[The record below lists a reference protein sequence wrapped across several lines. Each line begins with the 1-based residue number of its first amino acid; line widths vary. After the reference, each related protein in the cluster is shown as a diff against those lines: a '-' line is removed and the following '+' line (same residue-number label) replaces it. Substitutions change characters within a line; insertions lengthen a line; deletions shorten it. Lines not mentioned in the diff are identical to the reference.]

1 MESSTSNTKIETRP
15 ATSAKL
21 DVIDKAKPRA
31 AYSNLPLSFE
41 VNQGQTDAK
50 VKFLSRGKGYSL
62 FLTANETVLKLAQPK
77 PDGKGQRTLT
87 DGNKENQETAKTGSI
102 LRMNLVGSNPY
113 LQVSGLEE
121 LPGKRNY
128 FIGSDPKKWRANIPT
143 YAKVKYQ
150 NVYPGVDLIYYGNQR
165 ELEYDFVVSP
175 GADART
181 ITLRFEG
188 AEQLELDA
196 QGKLALSTV
205 GGQLLLDKPKVY
217 QELAGMRQ
225 EIAGD
230 YLLKANN
237 EVTFVVGGYDPQ
249 RPLIIDPVLVYST
262 YLGGS
267 NDDNG
272 PFGIAVDA
280 AGSAYLTS
288 STDSADFPTTVGAFD
303 TSFNGGF
310 DWFTPPT
317 WVVAAMT
324 PASGSPWT
332 PPATLT

>member
-1 MESSTSNTKIETRP
+1 MKNQTLTRLTLFFVLLGGPSLSIDVMESSTSNTKIETRP

-128 FIGSDPKKWRANIPT
+128 FIGSDPK
-143 YAKVKYQ
+143 
-150 NVYPGVDLIYYGNQR
+150 
-165 ELEYDFVVSP
+165 
-175 GADART
+175 
-181 ITLRFEG
+181 
-188 AEQLELDA
+188 
-196 QGKLALSTV
+196 
-205 GGQLLLDKPKVY
+205 
-217 QELAGMRQ
+217 
-225 EIAGD
+225 
-230 YLLKANN
+230 
-237 EVTFVVGGYDPQ
+237 
-249 RPLIIDPVLVYST
+249 
-262 YLGGS
+262 
-267 NDDNG
+267 
-272 PFGIAVDA
+272 
-280 AGSAYLTS
+280 
-288 STDSADFPTTVGAFD
+288 
-303 TSFNGGF
+303 NGGPIF
-310 DWFTPPT
+310 R
-317 WVVAAMT
+317 
-324 PASGSPWT
+324 
-332 PPATLT
+332 LTRKLNIRMFIPE